1 MSNLEQIIS
10 INITQFPQNLLI
22 PGIENR
28 ISLQAIN
35 NSNKSEI
42 FKFTFEGENLK
53 ISLESDKSHEKIEFS
68 PGETKNIDFTL
79 ESKIDG
85 FGKLKI
91 DAYWLNIIESL
102 VKVQKIRESVKT
114 QRFEKIV
121 DKYTLT
127 TTETIEKL
135 NPDEFFIEMTKEELN
150 QAEQALKLMRKQH
163 KSSGSAANAENSPVI
178 VIEDIDAKIGILAKG
193 YLSDKD
199 PLRALKLALTLS
211 EKEDQ
216 IALYYNLARAYGMKY
231 LQELIEVIN
240 KIKDSKVQQKILK
253 LVTLDHIFINPKQ
266 AIKVSLLIKDKVSK
280 ESLLD
285 TIFGKVI
292 ESNPVQV
299 LYLTKEIEDLI
310 LKFKYL
316 LNAVK
321 KLLDKDEKSEI
332 FNILSLA
339 IKEVI
344 DFIELHQN
352 NKKDKTIGI
361 DLLKDGLLA
370 LAEIEG
376 PKAADSIIES
386 IHSEEL
392 KETVVKDLFDEI
404 YVIVEEVR
412 IKIESHLVYSQFYI
426 LNTYVSAINDDV
438 KKFSL
443 ANGNL
448 SNNLLLNDFSFN
460 SIFLSLFGFT
470 FSLFPILDRV
480 YNDLK
485 YNHNKSFAYYI
496 FPSKNNYDE
505 NEEKILR
512 TTLRQFFKKVI
523 NTQTQIVIFNLDFIP
538 YLGKPTVILSS
549 TPEINDL
556 IHTKLK
562 KIGDIINVN
571 IDNSLF
577 QGGKIYEYLQDIFPS
592 NAVKIVNLV
601 LSYEFIND
609 YNVLKTVLQFLL

>member
-35 NSNKSEI
+35 NSNKSEN
-42 FKFTFEGENLK
+42 FKFNFEGENLK
-53 ISLESDKSHEKIEFS
+53 ISLGSDKFHDKIEFS
-68 PGETKNIDFTL
+68 QGETKNIDFTL
-79 ESKIDG
+79 EPTIDG

-91 DAYWLNIIESL
+91 DVYWLNIIESI
-102 VKVQKIRESVKT
+102 VKVQKVRESVKT
-114 QRFEKIV
+114 QRIEKILN
-121 DKYTLT
+121 KHNLT
-127 TTETIEKL
+127 TMETIVKL
-135 NPDEFFIEMTKEELN
+135 NPDDYFLEMTKEELN
-150 QAEQALKLMRKQH
+150 QAEQALKLMKKQH

-178 VIEDIDAKIGILAKG
+178 VIEDIDYKISILAKG
-193 YLSDKD
+193 YLSNKD
-199 PLRALKLALTLS
+199 PLKALKLALTLS
-211 EKEDQ
+211 DKEDQ
-216 IALYYNLARAYGMKY
+216 ITLYYNLARAYGMKY

-240 KIKDSKVQQKILK
+240 KIKDSRVQQDLLK
-253 LVTLDHIFINPKQ
+253 QIALDHVHINSKQ
-266 AIKVSLLIKDKVSK
+266 AIKVSLLIKDKVTK

-292 ESNPVQV
+292 ESNPIQV
-299 LYLTKEIEDLI
+299 LDLIKEIENLI

-332 FNILSLA
+332 FNILSLT
-339 IKEVI
+339 IKEVL
-344 DFIELHQN
+344 DFIELHQK

-386 IHSEEL
+386 IYSEEL

-412 IKIESHLVYSQFYI
+412 IKIESHLVFSQFYI

-443 ANGNL
+443 TSGNL

-460 SIFLSLFGFT
+460 SIFLSLFSFN
-470 FSLFPILDRV
+470 FSVFPILDRV

-485 YNHNKSFAYYI
+485 YNQNKSFAYYI

-512 TTLRQFFKKVI
+512 NTLRQFFKKVI
-523 NTQTQIVIFNLDFIP
+523 NTQTQILIFNLDFIP

-556 IHTKLK
+556 VYTKIK

-571 IDNSLF
+571 IDDSIF
-577 QGGKIYEYLQDIFPS
+577 QGGKIYENLQEIFPS
-592 NAVKIVNLV
+592 NAIGTQLT
-601 LSYEFIND
+601 F
-609 YNVLKTVLQFLL
+609 F